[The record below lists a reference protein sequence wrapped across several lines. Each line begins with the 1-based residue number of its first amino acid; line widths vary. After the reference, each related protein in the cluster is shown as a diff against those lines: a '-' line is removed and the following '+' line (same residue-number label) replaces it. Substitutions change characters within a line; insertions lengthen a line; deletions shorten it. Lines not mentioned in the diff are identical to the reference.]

1 MKELWKVLLVVLVPF
16 IMFQAWLVREAFNN
30 KTIYAMQGGEIKRL
44 REDVK
49 AMNNNLNQFFFD
61 ITTSEIFIK
70 RKNRE
75 LRK

>member
-1 MKELWKVLLVVLVPF
+1 MKQLLVGIAVTNVILLQV
-16 IMFQAWLVREAFNN
+16 WLVREAFLN